1 MWGWLIVV
9 SIVANPVVLLA
20 WGLFPAFTLL
30 AAAVLGVYVAA
41 GMSAFEDAST
51 LIEYE
56 KRLKALEDLFG
67 V

>member
-1 MWGWLIVV
+1 VWGWLIVV
-9 SIVANPVVLLA
+9 AIVASPVVLLA
-20 WGLFPAFTLL
+20 WGLFPTFTLL
-30 AAAVLGVYVAA
+30 AAAVLGVYVTG

-56 KRLKALEDLFG
+56 KRLKAIEDLFG

>member
-9 SIVANPVVLLA
+9 TIVASPVVRLA

-30 AAAVLGVYVAA
+30 AAAVLGVYVTG

-51 LIEYE
+51 L
-56 KRLKALEDLFG
+56 
-67 V
+67 

>member
-1 MWGWLIVV
+1 MGLVDRGCDCRELCG
-9 SIVANPVVLLA
+9 VA
-20 WGLFPAFTLL
+20 GLGTLPAFTLL
-30 AAAVLGVYVAA
+30 AAAVLGVYVA
-41 GMSAFEDAST
+41 GGISAFEDAST

>member
-1 MWGWLIVV
+1 MWGWLI
-9 SIVANPVVLLA
+9 VVLLA

-30 AAAVLGVYVAA
+30 AAVLGVDVAG